1 MNQFFNTVSPTAT
14 RMIRMDHAYV
24 MAQFHKLE
32 PGTQHTV
39 RAAIVRSI
47 CNALEIHAQLEE
59 EIFYPALRSAGM
71 SSPELEKSV
80 PEHDEMRSL
89 IDQLRS
95 AEEASDEQCEALNK
109 LMNAVM
115 HHVADEETK
124 LLPMAEQQMAP
135 EVLADLGARMT
146 RRRMEIAKPRATEM
160 AVDMAVGAPMK
171 TAAVA
176 VGTLFAGALLFNK
189 LRRGNGHGTS
199 ASDTTS
205 GGRRYAGTGSSGSE
219 RRYGH

>member
-1 MNQFFNTVSPTAT
+1 MTQFFHSVSPTAT
-14 RMIRMDHAYV
+14 RMIRMDHAHV

-32 PGTQHTV
+32 PSTQHTV

-47 CNALEIHAQLEE
+47 CTALEIHAQLEE

-71 SSPELEKSV
+71 QSPELEKSL
-80 PEHDEMRSL
+80 PEHEEMRSL
-89 IDQLRS
+89 IDRLRS
-95 AEEASDEQCEALNK
+95 AEDNSDEQCKALNR
-109 LMNAVM
+109 LMNVVM

-124 LLPMAEQQMAP
+124 LLPMAEEQMAP

-146 RRRMEIAKPRATEM
+146 RRRMEIARPRATEM
-160 AVDMAVGAPMK
+160 AMDMAVGAPMK

-189 LRRGNGHGTS
+189 LRRGGDHS
-199 ASDTTS
+199 VSS
-205 GGRRYAGTGSSGSE
+205 GSSGRRYASSGTSGAE

>member
-1 MNQFFNTVSPTAT
+1 MNQFFNTVSPAAT
-14 RMIRMDHAYV
+14 RMIRMDHSYV

-32 PGTQHTV
+32 PTTQHTV

-89 IDQLRS
+89 IDKLRS
-95 AEEASDEQCEALNK
+95 AEEASDEQCKALNE

-135 EVLADLGARMT
+135 EVLSDLGARMT
-146 RRRMEIAKPRATEM
+146 KRRMEIAKPRATEM

-189 LRRGNGHGTS
+189 LRRGNGHSTNY
-199 ASDTTS
+199 AAD
-205 GGRRYAGTGSSGSE
+205 RRQSGTGTGTGGTA